1 MRILF
6 LFPLDEVAGD
16 TGGRM
21 NESAEASRGM
31 CPYNGGVG
39 SLLISVSCEAGPEGY
54 SAWGC
59 HRWRR

>member
-1 MRILF
+1 MRISF
-6 LFPLDEVAGD
+6 LSPSVENTGD
-16 TGGRM
+16 TGGKL

-39 SLLISVSCEAGPEGY
+39 SLLISVSREAGSEGY